1 MASETISDVY
11 NLDDLDEIT
20 SILSNDSYLNIQA
33 EIKKQKASKPQA
45 SGIGVDHL
53 AYIPRTLSECVQK
66 VKNLLKQLAYFRQ
79 YCFLLEISERGAK
92 QELKKA
98 LRENQKLTVQVGTL
112 EDDLLRV
119 RNQLHSAFGL
129 KKKSGGIGKKELNEA
144 PPKRKTKRRGAPIGH
159 IGRTRPIPTQITR
172 KVVIPPPDRCPYCN
186 SQKIKTESEYISKY
200 TEDIPEVVKEVIETR
215 YLKGQ
220 CLCCHQKVVA
230 EKATSG
236 PPVNI
241 GPNLISL
248 LTVLRQQGG
257 VSYRK
262 LSRLCTECFKIS
274 LKPSGVLGIISRVSR
289 RLEPFYKG
297 IEASLFT
304 QPVIHGDETGWK
316 MDGQRWYLWSLCNK
330 NLTYFHLNA
339 SRAAKVVSAI
349 LPKNYPGIFHSD
361 FYGAYNIYANTQRCL
376 VHLMRDVNNEL
387 DIKPKST
394 VLKKLKQQ
402 IKQIIKKGQQ
412 IQKQQK
418 SLKKEQQKSKLK
430 ARLLK
435 LCQLKSSDKKTKNLI
450 TRIDR
455 YQDHLLQFVN
465 HEDAEFHNNRAE
477 RALRP
482 AVIFRKISFGNRTEQ
497 GAENFAILN
506 SVLET
511 GRLKNKNIN
520 QFIHS
525 VISAPSIRP
534 NTIKKFLLDS
544 S

>member
-1 MASETISDVY
+1 MASETTFDVY
-11 NLDDLDEIT
+11 GLDDLDEIA
-20 SILSNDSYLNIQA
+20 SILSNDSYLSIQA
-33 EIKKQKASKPQA
+33 EIKKQKASRPQA
-45 SGIGVDHL
+45 SGIGIDHL
-53 AYIPRTLSECVQK
+53 AFIPRTLSECVQK
-66 VKNLLKQLAYFRQ
+66 IKNLLKQLAYFRQ
-79 YCFLLEISERGAK
+79 YCFLLELSERGTK
-92 QELKKA
+92 QELKKT
-98 LRENQKLTVQVGTL
+98 LRENQKLKVQVSEL
-112 EDDLLRV
+112 EDDLLRT

-129 KKKSGGIGKKELNEA
+129 KKKSGKIDKKELNEV
-144 PPKRKTKRRGAPIGH
+144 PPKKKIKKRGAPTGH
-159 IGRTRPIPTQITR
+159 IGRTRPIPARITR
-172 KVVIPPPDRCPYCN
+172 KVTVLPPNRCPYCN
-186 SQKIKTESEYISKY
+186 SLKIKTESEYIVKY

-230 EKATSG
+230 DKATSG

-257 VSYRK
+257 ISYRK
-262 LSRLCTECFKIS
+262 LSRLSTEFFKIP

-316 MDGQRWYLWSLCNK
+316 MDGQRWYLWGLCNK
-330 NLTYFHLNA
+330 YLTYFHLNA
-339 SRAAKVVSAI
+339 SRAAKVVNAI
-349 LPKNYPGIFHSD
+349 LPKDYSGIFHSD
-361 FYGAYNIYANTQRCL
+361 FYGAYNIYSNTQRCL

-387 DIKPKST
+387 DIKPKNT
-394 VLKKLKQQ
+394 VLKKIKQQ
-402 IKQIIKKGQQ
+402 IKQIIKKGLK
-412 IQKQQK
+412 IQKQKK
-418 SLKKEQQKSKLK
+418 SLKKEQQTSKLK
-430 ARLLK
+430 ERLLK

-450 TRIDR
+450 ARINR

-482 AVIFRKISFGNRTEQ
+482 AVIFRKVSFGNRTEQ
-497 GAENFAILN
+497 GAENFAVLN

-525 VISAPSIRP
+525 VISDPSVSP